1 MRRSKAEVERYI
13 ASVQAAAPSP
23 KEKSMKGFFFAKLYY
38 EAKEYEL
45 AKRYISTYLNVQER
59 DPKAHKFLGQLYE
72 AEDNIEKAVG
82 CYKRSVELNPTQ
94 KDLVLKI
101 AELLCDNDVTDGRTK
116 YWVERASKLF
126 PGSPAVYRLKEQL
139 LDCKGEDGWNQLFDL
154 IQSELYARPDDVYVN
169 IRLVELY
176 RSNKRLK
183 DAVAH
188 CREAE
193 KKITRR
199 SSLQWCSCV
208 VQTLKEYL
216 EFAQDSE
223 SEKSIWRN
231 TNRDLLLAYSNLVI
245 MTLSTRDVQESRE
258 SLASFD
264 HALQSVKPY
273 VNGND
278 ELSITFLEMR
288 GHFYMYAGT
297 LLLKM
302 AQHSEKQWRAVSEL
316 AALCYLI
323 AFQVPRPKTK
333 LIKADQAGQDM
344 LEMLACDR
352 QSQSGHML
360 LNLSHGKQDFYKE
373 IVESFANESGQS
385 TLFDA
390 LFENGA
396 PRERTFLGTD
406 NIRNVCIQGPDRV
419 ELGRYDIGAIRVHNG
434 CLQHLTWLGLQ
445 WNSMSILPEIRK
457 WLKQLFH
464 LPQETSRLETNAPET
479 ICILDLEVFLLGV
492 IFTSHLQLQET
503 FNTHYSSHQPQFLP
517 LPVSKQLCSERQRS
531 WWDAVNNLIHKKTIP
546 GTAAKL
552 RLLVQ
557 HEINTL
563 RALGKHGLQPALIVH
578 WAKCLHKTGSSLNS
592 FYDQREYIGRSVYYW
607 KKVLPM
613 LEIIKKKKSVPEPID
628 PLFKHF
634 HSADIQVSQ
643 VAEYEEEAYIAFAML
658 DAVDGK
664 TEDAL
669 LALEAIK
676 NVVSYWNLAL
686 IFQRKAEEIETDA
699 LSPQEQEECKSHLQ
713 KSKDYLLKI
722 IDESFTDTSVI
733 EKLPVSIETVKE
745 MLDTVIQELGDYGE
759 EGSPVFKN
767 GLSRTV
773 DSEFKHSTPSPT
785 KFSLSPS
792 KSYKFSPKT
801 PPRWAEDQKSLL
813 QMICQQVEAIKNEM
827 HEMKLNNSNSNL
839 SSHRWPAEG
848 YGTDTM
854 SDGYQGTQNFHG
866 APLTVATT
874 GPSVYYSQSPAY
886 NSQYLLRTAATNVT
900 PTKAPVYGM
909 NRLTPQQHIYAYQ
922 QPMHTPPLQN
932 TSACI
937 FSQEMYGAPLRFDSP
952 ATGILSPRAGDEY
965 YNYSVPQASTNP
977 PLPEPGYFTKPSIG
991 PLIPKSAESKV
1002 IEFGKSTFGQP
1013 VPAEGTKSSFT
1024 TPAQSTQPTTFK
1036 FNSNFKSNDGDFTF
1050 SSPQIVAQPPSAAFN
1065 SSESLLGLLTSDKPL
1080 QDDRYMG
1087 QKTVHDH
1094 TTGQRNAFNFGNKNI
1109 SGISFTENMGQN
1121 QPKTSGFGKGDMFNF
1136 QDPGKP
1142 VFGTP
1147 SSDLANRSHETDGGS
1162 IHGADDDDD
1171 GPHFEPVVPLP
1182 DKVEVKTGEEDEEEF
1197 FCNRAKLF
1205 RFDTESKEWKERGI
1219 GNVKILRHKIS
1230 GKIRLL
1236 MRREQ
1241 ILKICANHYINT
1253 DMKLQLNAGSEKS
1266 FVWHALDYADEFP
1279 KPEQLA
1285 IRFKTLEEAMLFKH
1299 KFEEVQNILRTSGS
1313 NVGTSA
1319 MQSVGTTREIANQ
1332 GSKEPC
1338 KTTPGTLNF
1347 GFQFKKEEMW
1357 QCNVCLVKNSLTASH
1372 CSACQAPIQ
1381 NTSSSVKGP
1390 DGKSNFTVT
1399 SAASTPIS
1407 FSFGREIPSTCTTS
1421 GFGEQFMLKKDQW
1434 ACNVCLVRN
1443 EATDKNC
1450 SACQSPNPRNKE
1462 MHAVPLP
1469 ETFAAFKPNTDDTQE
1484 KFGSFFAKKGGHW
1497 DCNVC
1502 LVRNEPTASK
1512 CVACQNPNRTNMPV
1526 FGQQASFKI
1535 GQGDVPKAT
1544 QNDFGAAF
1552 SKKEGQWDCSV
1563 CLVRNEARAVNCVAC
1578 QNPNSPSQPDVSES
1592 TSHASP
1598 TPGVGSTTDA
1608 SKPQKSG
1615 FEGLFTRKEGQWDC
1629 NVCLV
1634 RNEPTASKCAA
1645 CQNPN
1650 RTNVPVFDQQ
1660 ATFKIGQGDILKA
1673 TQNDFGA
1680 AFSKK
1685 EGQWDCSVCLV
1696 RNEARAVNCVAC
1708 QNPKSPSQPNMSTS
1722 TIQASPAPRF
1732 GSATD
1737 PSKPQK
1743 SGFEGLFTRKEGQ
1756 WDCNVCLVRNEG
1768 SSVTCAACQAPNP
1781 CNKPVVDAPSTL
1793 NLLLRPNVSEPAVG
1807 QLGTGFKCDFS
1818 EKGFKFGHT
1827 EQGKA
1832 PSSFTFQIPSDTEV
1846 KSAKE
1851 GFSFSMPVPA
1861 GGFKFGIQEP
1871 SKNITKKDE
1880 PPKES
1885 TSGFLNSGD
1894 EKEKKENSSKGV
1906 TGIQFHNVS
1915 NKQNSDLVFG
1925 QNSSTFTFADLA
1937 KTTSEEEFQFGKKD
1951 PNFKGFSG
1959 AGEKLFSS
1967 QSSKVAHK
1975 ANTSDDLEKEDDAYK
1990 TEDNDDIHFEPVV
2003 QMPEKVELV
2012 TGEEDETV
2020 LYSQRIKLF
2029 RFDPETSQWKER
2041 GVGNLKILKNE
2052 VNGKLRM
2059 LMRREQVLKVCA
2071 NHWITTTMNLKSL
2084 SGSDKAWMWLAS
2096 DFSDGDAKLEQL
2108 AAKFKTTE
2116 QAEEFKQ
2123 KFEECQRLLLDIPL
2137 QTPHK
2142 LVDTGRTAQLI
2153 QKAEEMKS
2161 GLKDLKTF
2169 LTDDKT
2175 KLTEEENKNSA
2186 SPSSTSDLIIKPHA
2200 ESTGPTLEWDNY
2212 DLREEALDDSVSSSV
2227 YASPLASSPVRK
2239 NLFRF
2244 GESTTGFNFSFK
2256 SALSPSKS
2264 PAKQNQS
2271 RLSVGTDEESDLTQE
2286 EERDG
2291 QYFEP
2296 VVPLPDLVEVAS
2308 GEENEQVVF
2317 SHRAKLYRYDKDA
2330 NQWKERGIGDI
2341 KILQNYDNKQVR
2353 IVMRRDQVLKLCAN
2367 HRITPD
2373 MNMQQMKGTE
2383 RAWVWTACDFADGE
2397 RKVELL
2403 AVRFKLQD
2411 VAESFKQIF
2420 DEAKHAQEKD
2430 TLITPLSS
2438 RASTPR
2444 ESPCGRIAV
2453 AVLEETT
2460 RERTDLNQDGDTS
2473 DVTVEVSEVSSTSET
2488 PTKTVVSPP
2497 KFVFGSE
2504 SVKSIFS
2511 SEKSKPFTFG
2521 NTSAT
2526 GSLFGFSFNSPS
2538 KSRSEEDSSVSQNI
2552 MQRELELTVT
2562 EPQES
2567 YTANQKP
2574 TDSKGENYLVTSAAG
2589 SSNYTFKTLE
2599 KVERKKETDVELPS
2613 DVLIVYE
2620 LTPTPGQRALADSL
2634 KLPSTFFCYK
2644 NKPGYLSEEDDDE
2657 DYEMAVKKL
2666 NGKLYPDDPKEHKT
2680 SKDPVQGIM
2689 GETEPEN
2696 ERECVIVWE
2705 KKPTPEEKAKAETL
2719 KLPSTF
2725 FCGVGSDTDEDND
2738 NLEDFQTELKKV
2750 QESKEFLENEVTSS
2764 TDIVCTSEAEVSLP
2778 STSEAEVSL
2787 PSTTKCEEPDS
2798 TTESPPTSQ
2807 TLSGTDDKPVD
2818 LSTKKENDPNLTES
2832 TNQGSRTVAFGFD
2845 TTSGLSFADLAS
2857 NSGDFAFGSKD
2868 KNFKW
2873 ENTGAAVFGVQPA
2886 SKGDEDED
2894 GSDEEV
2900 VHSDDIHF
2908 EPIVSLPEVEVKS
2921 GEEDEEILFKER
2933 AKLYR
2938 WDREVNQWKERGVG
2952 EIKIL
2957 FHTQKKYYRILMR
2970 RDQVLKVCANHVITK
2985 TMNLK
2990 PLNTSNNALVWTA
3003 TDYADGEAKVE
3014 QLAVRFK
3021 SQEMADSF
3029 KRRFEECQQ
3038 NLSELQRA
3046 HVSLAAELSKE
3057 TNPVVYFEVS
3067 ADDEPLGHITMELFS
3082 NIVPRTAEN
3091 FRALCTGEKGFGFKN
3106 SIFHRIVPDFVCQG
3120 GDITRHDGTGGRSIY
3135 GDAFEDENFEVK
3147 HTGPGLLSMANRGRD
3162 TNNSQFF
3169 ITLKKAEH
3177 LDFKHV
3183 VFGFVK
3189 DGMDVVK
3196 KIESFGSPK
3205 GLVNRIVI
3213 TDCGQI

>member
-1 MRRSKAEVERYI
+1 SSKGI
-13 ASVQAAAPSP
+13 ILCIFIITMFFPLQ
-23 KEKSMKGFFFAKLYY
+23 KSMKGFFFAKLYY

-193 KKITRR
+193 KKITMR

-216 EFAQDSE
+216 ESAQDSE

-278 ELSITFLEMR
+278 DLSITFLEMR

-578 WAKCLHKTGSSLNS
+578 WAKRLHKTGSSLNS

-722 IDESFTDTSVI
+722 IDESFTDPSVI

-745 MLDTVIQELGDYGE
+745 VLDTVIQELGDYSE

-952 ATGILSPRAGDEY
+952 ATGILSPRGGDEY

-1024 TPAQSTQPTTFK
+1024 TPAQLTQPTTFK

-1136 QDPGKP
+1136 QDPGKS

-1162 IHGADDDDD
+1162 THGADDDDD

-1253 DMKLQLNAGSEKS
+1253 DMKLQLNAGSDKS

-1332 GSKEPC
+1332 DSKEPC

-1357 QCNVCLVKNSLTASH
+1357 QCNVCLVKNSLTASQ

-1390 DGKSNFTVT
+1390 DGKSSFTVT

-1469 ETFAAFKPNTDDTQE
+1469 ETFAAFKPNTDDTHE

-1512 CVACQNPNRTNMPV
+1512 CVA
-1526 FGQQASFKI
+1526 S
-1535 GQGDVPKAT
+1535 
-1544 QNDFGAAF
+1544 
-1552 SKKEGQWDCSV
+1552 
-1563 CLVRNEARAVNCVAC
+1563 RAVNCVAC
-1578 QNPNSPSQPDVSES
+1578 QNPNSPSQP
-1592 TSHASP
+1592 
-1598 TPGVGSTTDA
+1598 
-1608 SKPQKSG
+1608 
-1615 FEGLFTRKEGQWDC
+1615 
-1629 NVCLV
+1629 
-1634 RNEPTASKCAA
+1634 
-1645 CQNPN
+1645 
-1650 RTNVPVFDQQ
+1650 
-1660 ATFKIGQGDILKA
+1660 
-1673 TQNDFGA
+1673 
-1680 AFSKK
+1680 
-1685 EGQWDCSVCLV
+1685 
-1696 RNEARAVNCVAC
+1696 
-1708 QNPKSPSQPNMSTS
+1708 NMSTF

-1737 PSKPQK
+1737 ASKPQK

-1781 CNKPVVDAPSTL
+1781 CNKPVDDAPSTL
-1793 NLLLRPNVSEPAVG
+1793 TFGLKSKLSEPAGG

-1832 PSSFTFQIPSDTEV
+1832 PSSFTFQIPSDTGV

-1885 TSGFLNSGD
+1885 TNGFLNSGD
-1894 EKEKKENSSKGV
+1894 EKEKKENSTKGV
-1906 TGIQFHNVS
+1906 TGIQSHNVS

-1937 KTTSEEEFQFGKKD
+1937 KTTSGEEFQFGKKD

-1975 ANTSDDLEKEDDAYK
+1975 ANTSVDLEKEDDAYK

-2186 SPSSTSDLIIKPHA
+2186 SASSTSDLIIKPHA

-2430 TLITPLSS
+2430 ALITPLSS

-2538 KSRSEEDSSVSQNI
+2538 KSRSEEDTPSCTPNPSSLAAPQS
-2552 MQRELELTVT
+2552 LHPSLTPHPLLHPIFL
-2562 EPQES
+2562 PQ
-2567 YTANQKP
+2567 
-2574 TDSKGENYLVTSAAG
+2574 
-2589 SSNYTFKTLE
+2589 
-2599 KVERKKETDVELPS
+2599 KKETDVELLS
-2613 DVLIVYE
+2613 DILIVYE

-2644 NKPGYLSEEDDDE
+2644 NKPGYLSEEDD
-2657 DYEMAVKKL
+2657 
-2666 NGKLYPDDPKEHKT
+2666 GKGLEICSST
-2680 SKDPVQGIM
+2680 L
-2689 GETEPEN
+2689 ETEPAN

-2738 NLEDFQTELKKV
+2738 NLEDFQIELKKV
-2750 QESKEFLENEVTSS
+2750 QEAKVGTKTQIMSMQWGKS
-2764 TDIVCTSEAEVSLP
+2764 SLP
-2778 STSEAEVSL
+2778 CSFLLHLSL
-2787 PSTTKCEEPDS
+2787 I
-2798 TTESPPTSQ
+2798 
-2807 TLSGTDDKPVD
+2807 VI
-2818 LSTKKENDPNLTES
+2818 
-2832 TNQGSRTVAFGFD
+2832 GSRTVAFGFD

-2900 VHSDDIHF
+2900 EHSDDIHF
-2908 EPIVSLPEVEVKS
+2908 EPIVSLPEV
-2921 GEEDEEILFKER
+2921 
-2933 AKLYR
+2933 
-2938 WDREVNQWKERGVG
+2938 
-2952 EIKIL
+2952 
-2957 FHTQKKYYRILMR
+2957 
-2970 RDQVLKVCANHVITK
+2970 
-2985 TMNLK
+2985 
-2990 PLNTSNNALVWTA
+2990 
-3003 TDYADGEAKVE
+3003 
-3014 QLAVRFK
+3014 
-3021 SQEMADSF
+3021 
-3029 KRRFEECQQ
+3029 
-3038 NLSELQRA
+3038 
-3046 HVSLAAELSKE
+3046 
-3057 TNPVVYFEVS
+3057 
-3067 ADDEPLGHITMELFS
+3067 
-3082 NIVPRTAEN
+3082 
-3091 FRALCTGEKGFGFKN
+3091 
-3106 SIFHRIVPDFVCQG
+3106 
-3120 GDITRHDGTGGRSIY
+3120 
-3135 GDAFEDENFEVK
+3135 
-3147 HTGPGLLSMANRGRD
+3147 
-3162 TNNSQFF
+3162 
-3169 ITLKKAEH
+3169 
-3177 LDFKHV
+3177 
-3183 VFGFVK
+3183 
-3189 DGMDVVK
+3189 
-3196 KIESFGSPK
+3196 
-3205 GLVNRIVI
+3205 
-3213 TDCGQI
+3213 